1 MRRRLE
7 KVASTRQRVEFQVDL
22 LDRLEVRDQSTWEIT
37 LFFANAI
44 EKL

>member
-7 KVASTRQRVEFQVDL
+7 KVASTRQRVEFQVNL
-22 LDRLEVRDQSTWEIT
+22 LDRLEVRYQSAWEIT
-37 LFFANAI
+37 LFLANAI